1 MFGEFRRR
9 ARAAVS
15 AWGTTAEATTETTGN
30 GTETGAGVEG
40 EQPGDPTRS
49 DGGVDAVA
57 DTPLD
62 GPEASDSSTEA
73 EVTLGSPATATSAD
87 AGGGAWGEE
96 PSPDPASAPASAPP
110 TPILDTET
118 LLDAIPV
125 CVFVLS
131 PEREVRHW
139 NRAATEL
146 CGTARDDVVGT
157 DEVSVAFYQDG
168 RRAMTLADKVAEAPE
183 RADEE
188 YGVSRSPDV
197 SYTRYEDTSTMVDAR
212 GREVDIWFTAQPVYR
227 DGEFAGVV
235 EMVHDRSDEV
245 REREAVEEL
254 VGEVTATLAAL
265 GDGDLSAR
273 ASRASVDTAALDSD
287 LLAVVDQVNETA
299 ADLERVARSVDETTE
314 RLAERIDD
322 AVERAGAIDERT
334 GDQHAALEA
343 TLEEVG
349 SFEQRMTSMADAAER
364 VAASAEAVRES
375 AAEGSLAGEEAREAT
390 ERIVESGERVAR
402 MDELESH
409 VQNVVE
415 VVDVISD
422 VADRTN
428 LLALNASIEAARAGG
443 EGTGFE
449 VVAREVK
456 TLAEETRT
464 RTEEI
469 RDEVATIRSHTEETV
484 AAVEDSNDRIDGAG
498 EHIESAL
505 DGLESISAEADAVA
519 SGIEEVAED
528 TEANAERVVEVR
540 EELET
545 AASRSD
551 EVADESAEIATV
563 ASQQASAVEE
573 LETAVAELTEADA
586 DRAD

>member
-15 AWGTTAEATTETTGN
+15 TWRTTGGPARETTGD
-30 GTETGAGVEG
+30 GTKTETGEG
-40 EQPGDPTRS
+40 RGGDSARP
-49 DGGVDAVA
+49 DGGVDVGPGASSEQSSA
-57 DTPLD
+57 LGPEDGPGAD
-62 GPEASDSSTEA
+62 GPE
-73 EVTLGSPATATSAD
+73 
-87 AGGGAWGEE
+87 GGGAGNGDGPGNTNATAPEREGAE
-96 PSPDPASAPASAPP
+96 PRSPVEA
-110 TPILDTET
+110 LDART

-131 PEREVRHW
+131 PDREVVHW
-139 NRAATEL
+139 NRAAEEL

-168 RRAMTLADKVAEAPE
+168 RRAMTLADKVADAPE
-183 RADEE
+183 SADEE
-188 YGVSRSPDV
+188 YGVRRSPEV

-212 GREVDIWFTAQPVYR
+212 GREIAIWFTAQPVYR

-235 EMVHDRSDEV
+235 EMVHDRSDDV

-254 VGEVTATLAAL
+254 VGEVTDTLAAL
-265 GDGDLSAR
+265 SDGDLSAR
-273 ASRASVDTAALDSD
+273 ASRAGVDTAALDGE

-299 ADLERVARSVDETTE
+299 ADLERIARSVGQTTE
-314 RLAERIDD
+314 RLAERIDA

-349 SFEQRMTSMADAAER
+349 SFERRMASMADAAER

-375 AAEGSLAGEEAREAT
+375 AAEGSVAGEEAREAT
-390 ERIVESGERVAR
+390 ERIVASGERVARR

-409 VQNVVE
+409 VENVVE
-415 VVDVISD
+415 VVDVIST
-422 VADRTN
+422 VAERTN

-469 RDEVATIRSHTEETV
+469 RDEVATIRDHTDETV
-484 AAVEDSNDRIDGAG
+484 SAVEDSNERIDGAG
-498 EHIESAL
+498 EHIEAAL
-505 DGLESISAEADAVA
+505 DGLEAVTAEAEGAA
-519 SGIEEVAED
+519 EGIDEVAAD

-551 EVADESAEIATV
+551 EVAAESAEIATV
-563 ASQQASAVEE
+563 ASQQAAAVEE
-573 LETAVAELTEADA
+573 LEAAVAELTESQ
-586 DRAD
+586 